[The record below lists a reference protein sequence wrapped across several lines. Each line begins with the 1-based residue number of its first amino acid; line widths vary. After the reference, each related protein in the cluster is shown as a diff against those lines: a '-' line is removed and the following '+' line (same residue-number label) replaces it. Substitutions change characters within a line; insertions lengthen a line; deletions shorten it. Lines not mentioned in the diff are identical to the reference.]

1 MFNRFNVV
9 NNIKSNPQS
18 GQLSLYDT
26 LKNSYS
32 KDHKQNMNGYQL
44 DKSLSNH
51 NQQVY
56 YNPQH
61 KKLVVSV
68 AGTHNLRD
76 WGTDFYLGLG
86 KLKDTNRYKEA
97 KLVYDKA
104 KAKYN
109 PLQSSAVG
117 HSLGGTIAN
126 YIASGNDK
134 AYGLDAG
141 YTIGQTARNN
151 SKQYRSSGD
160 VVSALGANQPN
171 MHTLRSP
178 NLRTGVGL
186 VDALRS
192 HNVDNIR
199 NENIII

>member
-97 KLVYDKA
+97 KSIYDKA

-109 PLQSSAVG
+109 PLQSTAVG
-117 HSLGGTIAN
+117 HSLGNTIAN
-126 YIASGNDK
+126 YITSGNDK
-134 AYGLDAG
+134 SVGLDG
-141 YTIGQTARNN
+141 GFTIGQKVRSNATN
-151 SKQYRSSGD
+151 YRTSGD
-160 VVSALGANQPN
+160 VVSALGANQSN

-178 NLRTGVGL
+178 NIRTGVGL

>member
-1 MFNRFNVV
+1 MFNRFNAVSS
-9 NNIKSNPQS
+9 IKSNPQS

-32 KDHKQNMNGYQL
+32 KDPKQNMNGYQ
-44 DKSLSNH
+44 LSNH

-76 WGTDFYLGLG
+76 WGSDLYLGLG

-97 KLVYDKA
+97 KSVYDKA

-109 PLQSSAVG
+109 PMQATAVG
-117 HSLGGTIAN
+117 HSLGNSIAN
-126 YIASGNDK
+126 YITSGNDK
-134 AYGLDAG
+134 SVGLDG
-141 YTIGQTARNN
+141 GFTIGQKERSNATN
-151 SKQYRSSGD
+151 YRTSGD
-160 VVSALGANQPN
+160 VVSALGANQRN
-171 MHTLRSP
+171 MNTLRSP
-178 NLRTGVGL
+178 NIRTGIGL
-186 VDALRS
+186 IDALRS
-192 HNVDNIR
+192 HNVDNIK
-199 NENIII
+199 NQGILV

>member
-97 KLVYDKA
+97 KSIYDKA

-109 PLQSSAVG
+109 PLQSTAVG
-117 HSLGGTIAN
+117 HSLGNSIAN
-126 YIASGNDK
+126 YITSGNDK
-134 AYGLDAG
+134 SVGLDG
-141 YTIGQTARNN
+141 GFTIGQKERSNATN
-151 SKQYRSSGD
+151 YRTSGD
-160 VVSALGANQPN
+160 VVSALGANQRN
-171 MHTLRSP
+171 MNTLRSP
-178 NLRTGVGL
+178 NIRTGVGL

>member
-1 MFNRFNVV
+1 
-9 NNIKSNPQS
+9 
-18 GQLSLYDT
+18 
-26 LKNSYS
+26 
-32 KDHKQNMNGYQL
+32 MNGYQL

-97 KLVYDKA
+97 KSIYDKA

-109 PLQSSAVG
+109 PLQSSAIG
-117 HSLGGTIAN
+117 HSLGNSIAN
-126 YIASGNDK
+126 YITSGNDK
-134 AYGLDAG
+134 SVGLDG
-141 YTIGQTARNN
+141 GFTIGQKERSNATN
-151 SKQYRSSGD
+151 YRTSGD
-160 VVSALGANQPN
+160 VVSALGANQSN
-171 MHTLRSP
+171 MNTLRSP
-178 NLRTGVGL
+178 NIRTGIGL
-186 VDALRS
+186 IDALRS
-192 HNVDNIR
+192 HNVDNIK
-199 NENIII
+199 NQGIMI